1 MNWKK
6 LASNILQKVENDS
19 ETKYSALGGDR
30 SAEVNVVTL
39 LKSFTFTTKNHN
51 KLELSQ

>member
-30 SAEVNVVTL
+30 SAGVNVVTL
-39 LKSFTFTTKNHN
+39 LKSFTAENHN